1 MKLRYSNQR
10 DRAFSLYEVSVVVIV
25 VFFLAIFLLPRIVKI
40 HDKNGRIFCL
50 MNLKHMGDA
59 FLVWSGDHDTK
70 FPMQVTVAN
79 GGAME
84 LVVTGNVAACFIAMS
99 NQLSS
104 PRVLI
109 CPTDFRHT
117 AATNFGPG
125 FDNSHI
131 SYFVA
136 LDAGPNSLQRFI
148 SGDDNFAT
156 NDARVKSCILVLT
169 SNTPVTWI
177 RSRHPYGGNLSY
189 ADGHAQETFNSDFPA
204 VLQQTGLATNRLA
217 IP

>member
-1 MKLRYSNQR
+1 MKPCFSNQR
-10 DRAFSLYEVSVVVIV
+10 ARAFSFYEILVVIIV
-25 VFFLAIFLLPRIVKI
+25 VFFLAIFLLPRIAQM
-40 HDKNGRIFCL
+40 HSKNGRIYCL
-50 MNLKHMGDA
+50 MNLRHVGDA
-59 FLVWSGDHDTK
+59 FLVWAGDHESK
-70 FPMQVTVAN
+70 FPMQVSVTN

-84 LVVTGNVAACFIAMS
+84 FVITGNVAACFIVMS

-104 PRVLI
+104 PRILI

-117 AATNFGPG
+117 GVTNFGAE

-136 LDAGPNSLQRFI
+136 LDAGPNYLQRFL

-156 NDARVKSCILVLT
+156 NDTRVKSGILELA
-169 SNTPVTWI
+169 SNTPVAWL

-189 ADGHAQETFNSDFPA
+189 ADGHAQETLNSDLPA

>member
-1 MKLRYSNQR
+1 MKLRFLKPR
-10 DRAFSLYEVSVVVIV
+10 DPAFSLYEVLVVLIV
-25 VFFLAIFLLPRIVKI
+25 VFFLALILLPRIAQL
-40 HDKNGRIFCL
+40 HDKNGRIYCL
-50 MNLKHMGDA
+50 MNLNHVGDA
-59 FLVWSGDHDTK
+59 FLVWAGDHESK
-70 FPMQVTVAN
+70 FPMQVSVTN

-84 LVVTGNVAACFIAMS
+84 LIATGNVAACFLAMS

-104 PRVLI
+104 PRILI

-117 AATNFGPG
+117 GVTNFGAD
-125 FDNSHI
+125 FNNSHI

-156 NDARVKSCILVLT
+156 NDTRVRPGILQLS
-169 SNTPVTWI
+169 SNSPVAWI

-189 ADGHAQETFNSDFPA
+189 ADGHAQETLNSDLPA